1 MTCTELPSVVP
12 YRFTLRGTLEVS
24 SEGDASKI
32 EVSADVK
39 NLTTLLKDEELSGY
53 IRAVCL
59 VYIDD
64 DSNGTI
70 RSTEVIDATDVS
82 SGIVDFDIDL
92 FETMSFNWWNSFTDI
107 WCETYI
113 LIDTQQ
119 MSEDYSITIPEEYH
133 NMKGEVTTTYI
144 IQSGGKTFDMSNLV
158 VDERKT
164 TVKKVTS
171 LCDTSDFIEDPDDDG
186 FEKPSIFKD
195 NTLDSDDDGFEK
207 PSIFKDNT
215 LDKAKSITDKLGYN

>member
-59 VYIDD
+59 VYIVD

-70 RSTEVIDATDVS
+70 RSAEVIDATDVS

-92 FETMSFNWWNSFTDI
+92 FET
-107 WCETYI
+107 
-113 LIDTQQ
+113 IDTQQ

-144 IQSGGKTFDMSNLV
+144 IQSGGETFDMSNLV